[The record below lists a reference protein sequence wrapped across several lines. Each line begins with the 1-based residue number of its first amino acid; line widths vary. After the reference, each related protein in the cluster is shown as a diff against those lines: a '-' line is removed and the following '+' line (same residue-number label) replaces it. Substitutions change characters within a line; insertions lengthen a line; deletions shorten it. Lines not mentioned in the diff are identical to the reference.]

1 MNLLERLH
9 PIYEDKLSKAN
20 LEYPDMVAKVF
31 EDLES
36 IEFVTELKYG
46 TIMDLRCLCGWNDS
60 PFDYFTE

>member
-20 LEYPDMVAKVF
+20 LEYPDMVSKVF

-36 IEFVTELKYG
+36 IEFVTQLKYG
-46 TIMDLRCLCGWNDS
+46 TIMDLRCLCGWNES

>member
-20 LEYPDMVAKVF
+20 LEYPDLIAKVF

>member
-9 PIYEDKLSKAN
+9 PIYKDKLSKAN
-20 LEYPDMVAKVF
+20 LEYPDMVAKVC

-36 IEFVTELKYG
+36 IEFVTKLKFG

>member
-9 PIYEDKLSKAN
+9 PIYEDKLSKEN
-20 LEYPDMVAKVF
+20 LEYPDMVSKVF

>member
-9 PIYEDKLSKAN
+9 PIYKDKLSKAN
-20 LEYPDMVAKVF
+20 LEYPDLIAKVF

>member
-46 TIMDLRCLCGWNDS
+46 TIMDLRCLCGWHNS

>member
-20 LEYPDMVAKVF
+20 LEYPDMVAKVC

-36 IEFVTELKYG
+36 IEFVTSLKFG
-46 TIMDLRCLCGWNDS
+46 TIMDLRCLCGWNES